1 MTSEGYRD
9 MFERMLKLAKRRNRG
24 KKEPV
29 LVGLVEYFHKQY
41 QFLFSQYENLKRQA
55 ENHSYYASGLDSEYH
70 LSMDVETN
78 PSVAFNNDRN
88 HQEELE
94 RILKKIEEL
103 LALDHLA
110 ALSKIQEIEI
120 INKDLRKEAD
130 EKEKR
135 LCDSETVH
143 EGRITELEEQLIGL
157 KNEVESLQFKKR
169 DLEAQLD
176 AKTAETKLQGET
188 IKALYGQVSEVR
200 DEATKFMKQ
209 ESMVQ
214 IIGLKAEMDYLRP
227 QSSEIDV
234 MKQELDSLHS
244 QKTELELLIE
254 NKSKE
259 TSQHLIQVK
268 TLKEELARK
277 SGIEQVM
284 AEEKEGLQMQVME
297 LESEV
302 DVLRKQKHKLEDDE
316 RSNICKINQ
325 LREETSHLNGRIL
338 ELEGLFRRRDLEISA
353 IQEEYKS
360 KRINKTA
367 QTMTLTAEVELMQQK
382 VEFMMMEK
390 SELELRTA
398 DQKRIMKERQE
409 NTNNSMESNSKLA
422 RRLSTG
428 TTFNINVHYE
438 NKDIYKTIKE
448 KLEQDNAALEEKP
461 ATCEVEMRK
470 SRDSMEANKKA
481 FTESNLRLEHENGHL
496 KEKLATCEVELRKSR
511 DSMEAG
517 KNSWTESISRLEHE
531 NGELKEKLASCE
543 AELRDEEEE
552 KVKLLKA
559 IADLL
564 SRIGEMEKITKE
576 KDEALLGREEEKRK
590 AIRGLCL
597 LIDYHRR
604 CYDHLKEMVSVQWF
618 SSTSASFLGIAL

>member
-1 MTSEGYRD
+1 MV
-9 MFERMLKLAKRRNRG
+9 ERMLKLAKRRNRG

-29 LVGLVEYFHKQY
+29 LVGLVEDFHKQY
-41 QFLFSQYENLKRQA
+41 QFLYSQYENLKQQ
-55 ENHSYYASGLDSEYH
+55 SDKKS
-70 LSMDVETN
+70 N

-94 RILKKIEEL
+94 RALKKIGDLNHQLASKTEENEL

-135 LCDSETVH
+135 LYDSETVH

-157 KNEVESLQFKKR
+157 KNEVESLQFQKR

-176 AKTAETKLQGET
+176 SKTAETNLQGET
-188 IKALYGQVSEVR
+188 IKAFYGKVSEVR

-209 ESMVQ
+209 VEDNDNNLTSKLEESMVQ
-214 IIGLKAEMDYLRP
+214 ITGLKAEMDYLRA
-227 QSSEIDV
+227 
-234 MKQELDSLHS
+234 
-244 QKTELELLIE
+244 QKT
-254 NKSKE
+254 
-259 TSQHLIQVK
+259 SQYLIQVK

-302 DVLRKQKHKLEDDE
+302 DEDYESKL
-316 RSNICKINQ
+316 S
-325 LREETSHLNGRIL
+325 
-338 ELEGLFRRRDLEISA
+338 
-353 IQEEYKS
+353 
-360 KRINKTA
+360 NKTA
-367 QTMTLTAEVELMQQK
+367 QTMTLTAEVELLQQK

-390 SELELRTA
+390 SELELRIA
-398 DQKRIMKERQE
+398 DQKRIMKGRQK
-409 NTNNSMESNSKLA
+409 NTNKSMESNSKLA
-422 RRLSTG
+422 RRLLTG

-448 KLEQDNAALEEKP
+448 QLEQENATLEAKL
-461 ATCEVEMRK
+461 ATCVVEMRK
-470 SRDSMEANKKA
+470 LRDSMEANKKA
-481 FTESNLRLEHENGHL
+481 FTESNLRLEQDNRNLGEKLATCEAEVRKSRDTMEACKNARTESISRLEHENGHL

-517 KNSWTESISRLEHE
+517 KNSLTESISRLEHE
-531 NGELKEKLASCE
+531 NGKLSKE
-543 AELRDEEEE
+543 EEEE
-552 KVKLLKA
+552 KVKPLKA
-559 IADLL
+559 IADLEG
-564 SRIGEMEKITKE
+564 RIGEMEKITKE

-590 AIRGLCL
+590 AIRELCL
-597 LIDYHRR
+597 LID
-604 CYDHLKEMVSVQWF
+604 
-618 SSTSASFLGIAL
+618 

>member
-1 MTSEGYRD
+1 
-9 MFERMLKLAKRRNRG
+9 
-24 KKEPV
+24 
-29 LVGLVEYFHKQY
+29 
-41 QFLFSQYENLKRQA
+41 
-55 ENHSYYASGLDSEYH
+55 
-70 LSMDVETN
+70 
-78 PSVAFNNDRN
+78 
-88 HQEELE
+88 
-94 RILKKIEEL
+94 
-103 LALDHLA
+103 
-110 ALSKIQEIEI
+110 
-120 INKDLRKEAD
+120 
-130 EKEKR
+130 
-135 LCDSETVH
+135 
-143 EGRITELEEQLIGL
+143 
-157 KNEVESLQFKKR
+157 
-169 DLEAQLD
+169 
-176 AKTAETKLQGET
+176 
-188 IKALYGQVSEVR
+188 
-200 DEATKFMKQ
+200 
-209 ESMVQ
+209 MVQ

-428 TTFNINVHYE
+428 TTFNINVLERKMEDLAQEFQILYQR
-438 NKDIYKTIKE
+438 IMVAE
-448 KLEQDNAALEEKP
+448 KGTL
-461 ATCEVEMRK
+461 
-470 SRDSMEANKKA
+470 
-481 FTESNLRLEHENGHL
+481 
-496 KEKLATCEVELRKSR
+496 
-511 DSMEAG
+511 
-517 KNSWTESISRLEHE
+517 
-531 NGELKEKLASCE
+531 
-543 AELRDEEEE
+543 
-552 KVKLLKA
+552 
-559 IADLL
+559 
-564 SRIGEMEKITKE
+564 
-576 KDEALLGREEEKRK
+576 
-590 AIRGLCL
+590 
-597 LIDYHRR
+597 
-604 CYDHLKEMVSVQWF
+604 
-618 SSTSASFLGIAL
+618 

>member
-1 MTSEGYRD
+1 
-9 MFERMLKLAKRRNRG
+9 
-24 KKEPV
+24 
-29 LVGLVEYFHKQY
+29 
-41 QFLFSQYENLKRQA
+41 
-55 ENHSYYASGLDSEYH
+55 
-70 LSMDVETN
+70 
-78 PSVAFNNDRN
+78 
-88 HQEELE
+88 
-94 RILKKIEEL
+94 
-103 LALDHLA
+103 
-110 ALSKIQEIEI
+110 
-120 INKDLRKEAD
+120 
-130 EKEKR
+130 
-135 LCDSETVH
+135 
-143 EGRITELEEQLIGL
+143 
-157 KNEVESLQFKKR
+157 
-169 DLEAQLD
+169 
-176 AKTAETKLQGET
+176 
-188 IKALYGQVSEVR
+188 
-200 DEATKFMKQ
+200 
-209 ESMVQ
+209 MVQ

-428 TTFNINVHYE
+428 TTFNINVLERKMEDLAQEFQILYQR
-438 NKDIYKTIKE
+438 IMVAE
-448 KLEQDNAALEEKP
+448 KEQDNAALEEKP

-481 FTESNLRLEHENGHL
+481 FTESNLRLKKEN
-496 KEKLATCEVELRKSR
+496 EKL
-511 DSMEAG
+511 G
-517 KNSWTESISRLEHE
+517 K
-531 NGELKEKLASCE
+531 KFASYE
-543 AELRDEEEE
+543 AEFKKLKDPKEA
-552 KVKLLKA
+552 VKNA
-559 IADLL
+559 IKGW
-564 SRIGEMEKITKE
+564 SKKM
-576 KDEALLGREEEKRK
+576 
-590 AIRGLCL
+590 
-597 LIDYHRR
+597 
-604 CYDHLKEMVSVQWF
+604 
-618 SSTSASFLGIAL
+618 

>member
-1 MTSEGYRD
+1 

-41 QFLFSQYENLKRQA
+41 QFLFSQYENLKRQ
-55 ENHSYYASGLDSEYH
+55 
-70 LSMDVETN
+70 
-78 PSVAFNNDRN
+78 
-88 HQEELE
+88 
-94 RILKKIEEL
+94 EEL

-227 QSSEIDV
+227 Q
-234 MKQELDSLHS
+234 K
-244 QKTELELLIE
+244 
-254 NKSKE
+254 

-302 DVLRKQKHKLEDDE
+302 D
-316 RSNICKINQ
+316 
-325 LREETSHLNGRIL
+325 
-338 ELEGLFRRRDLEISA
+338 
-353 IQEEYKS
+353 EEYKS

-481 FTESNLRLEHENGHL
+481 FTESNFKHENGHL

-543 AELRDEEEE
+543 AELRELRDSMNASKNAMNESNSKLMQENGELGEKLSCEGKLSEEEE

-604 CYDHLKEMVSVQWF
+604 CYDHLKEMVSGR
-618 SSTSASFLGIAL
+618 TKKKT

>member
-1 MTSEGYRD
+1 
-9 MFERMLKLAKRRNRG
+9 MLKLAKRRNRG

-41 QFLFSQYENLKRQA
+41 QFLFSQYENLKRQSDKKVSDWK
-55 ENHSYYASGLDSEYH
+55 E
-70 LSMDVETN
+70 
-78 PSVAFNNDRN
+78 PKI
-88 HQEELE
+88 
-94 RILKKIEEL
+94 ILIMPLARTRSITCRWMSKLTPAEEL

-188 IKALYGQVSEVR
+188 IKALYG
-200 DEATKFMKQ
+200 
-209 ESMVQ
+209 Q

-428 TTFNINVHYE
+428 TTFNINVLERKMEDLAQEFQILYQR
-438 NKDIYKTIKE
+438 IMVAE
-448 KLEQDNAALEEKP
+448 KALEEKP

-481 FTESNLRLEHENGHL
+481 FTESNLRLKKEN
-496 KEKLATCEVELRKSR
+496 EKL
-511 DSMEAG
+511 G
-517 KNSWTESISRLEHE
+517 K
-531 NGELKEKLASCE
+531 KFASYE
-543 AELRDEEEE
+543 AEFKKLKDPKEA
-552 KVKLLKA
+552 VKNA
-559 IADLL
+559 IKGW
-564 SRIGEMEKITKE
+564 SKKM
-576 KDEALLGREEEKRK
+576 
-590 AIRGLCL
+590 
-597 LIDYHRR
+597 
-604 CYDHLKEMVSVQWF
+604 
-618 SSTSASFLGIAL
+618 

>member
-1 MTSEGYRD
+1 

-41 QFLFSQYENLKRQA
+41 QFLFSQYENLKRQ
-55 ENHSYYASGLDSEYH
+55 
-70 LSMDVETN
+70 
-78 PSVAFNNDRN
+78 
-88 HQEELE
+88 
-94 RILKKIEEL
+94 EEL

-227 QSSEIDV
+227 Q
-234 MKQELDSLHS
+234 K
-244 QKTELELLIE
+244 
-254 NKSKE
+254 

-302 DVLRKQKHKLEDDE
+302 D
-316 RSNICKINQ
+316 
-325 LREETSHLNGRIL
+325 
-338 ELEGLFRRRDLEISA
+338 
-353 IQEEYKS
+353 EEYKS

-481 FTESNLRLEHENGHL
+481 FTESNLRLKKENEKLGKKLEHENGHL

-543 AELRDEEEE
+543 AELRELRDSMNASKNAMNESNSKLMQENGELGEKLSCEGKLSEEEE

-604 CYDHLKEMVSVQWF
+604 CYDHLKEMVSGR
-618 SSTSASFLGIAL
+618 TKKKT